1 MALNV
6 KRADVWAVT
15 IEDRAGGA
23 ADKLEPLARAGANFE
38 FVFTR
43 RTPENPGKGLL
54 VAYPVKGA
62 KVVRAAQEAGFAK
75 PIDMFSVRIEGS
87 DKPGVT
93 AAVARALAQ
102 AGLSF
107 RGLSAT
113 GSGRKFISFV
123 ALDSEADATR
133 AVAVLKKLR

>member
-6 KRADVWAVT
+6 KRAEVWAAT

-23 ADKLEPLARAGANFE
+23 ADKLEPLARAGADFE

-43 RTPENPGKGLL
+43 RTPENPGKGL
-54 VAYPVKGA
+54 VIAYPVKGA
-62 KVVRAAQEAGFAK
+62 KVVRAAQGAGFAK
-75 PIDMFSVRIEGS
+75 TSDMFSVRIEGS

-93 AAVARALAQ
+93 AAVTRALAQ

-107 RGLSAT
+107 RGMSAT
-113 GSGRKFISFV
+113 GFGKKFVSFI
-123 ALDSEADATR
+123 ALDSDADAAR

>member
-1 MALNV
+1 MNV
-6 KRADVWAVT
+6 KRAEVWAVVC
-15 IEDRAGGA
+15 EDRAGGT

-62 KVVRAAQEAGFAK
+62 KAVRAAQEAGFAK
-75 PIDMFSVRIEGS
+75 PQDMFSVRIEGS

-93 AAVARALAQ
+93 AAVARALGK

-107 RGLSAT
+107 RAMSAT
-113 GSGRKFISFV
+113 GFGRKFVSFV
-123 ALDSEADATR
+123 VLSSEGDAAR
-133 AVAVLKKLR
+133 AVAVLKKLT

>member
-6 KRADVWAVT
+6 KRAEVWVAT

-23 ADKLEPLARAGANFE
+23 ADKLEPLVRAGANFE

-43 RTPENPGKGLL
+43 RTPENPGRGLL
-54 VAYPVKGA
+54 LAYPIKGA
-62 KVVRAAQEAGFAK
+62 KVVRAAQEAGFTK
-75 PIDMFSVRIEGS
+75 PFDMFSVRIEGS

-93 AAVARALAQ
+93 AAVAHALAQ

-107 RGLSAT
+107 RGMSAT
-113 GSGRKFISFV
+113 GFGKKFVSFI
-123 ALDSEADATR
+123 ALDSDADAAT

>member
-1 MALNV
+1 MGLNV
-6 KRADVWAVT
+6 KRAEVWAVMCD
-15 IEDRAGGA
+15 DRAGGA

-54 VAYPVKGA
+54 IAYPVKGA
-62 KVVRAAQEAGFAK
+62 KAVRAAQEAGFAK
-75 PIDMFSVRIEGS
+75 PHDMFSVRIEGS

-93 AAVARALAQ
+93 AAVARALGK

-107 RGLSAT
+107 RGMSAT
-113 GSGRKFISFV
+113 GFGRKFVSFV
-123 ALDSEADATR
+123 ALDSEADAAK
-133 AVAVLKKLR
+133 AVAVLKKLT